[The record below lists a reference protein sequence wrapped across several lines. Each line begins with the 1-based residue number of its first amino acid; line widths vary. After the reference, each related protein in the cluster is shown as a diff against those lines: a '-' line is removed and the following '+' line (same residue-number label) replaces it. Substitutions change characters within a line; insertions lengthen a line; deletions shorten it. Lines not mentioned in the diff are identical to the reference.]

1 MNNYVLV
8 TYFTINNKFI
18 FVQRC
23 LKGNLFVTI
32 FLMWSQYQNGMLYNI
47 PLLNDIYFMKYEKY
61 TLHHLLDSS
70 ISVTLA
76 CLGL

>member
-23 LKGNLFVTI
+23 LMGNLLSQFVI
-32 FLMWSQYQNGMLYNI
+32 MCSQCENGMLYI
-47 PLLNDIYFMKYEKY
+47 KKYYIQQCSEQLLR
-61 TLHHLLDSS
+61 
-70 ISVTLA
+70 
-76 CLGL
+76 